1 MRIYIVKIGQKL
13 VLGTAAVLSSVLVA
27 QSAMAGSINL
37 SGQTV
42 LRTGCGAATVACFV
56 VLSAPVGPAACTSA
70 LVSFDAST
78 SPGKNALATA
88 LTIKAAGFTANLTID
103 DTLCNGPNPK
113 LIAITA
119 N

>member
-1 MRIYIVKIGQKL
+1 MKIGQKL
-13 VLGTAAVLSSVLVA
+13 VLGAATALSAVIMA
-27 QSAMAGSINL
+27 QSAMAGSVNL
-37 SGQTV
+37 TGQTI
-42 LRTGCGAATVACFV
+42 LRTGCGAATNACFV

-78 SPGKNALATA
+78 GPGKNALATA